1 MIQAKTTLEE
11 TTPLNLLVRDLRF
24 KVGLTQKEF
33 AKRLGV
39 STILI
44 SMVETDQ
51 KNVTFKLL
59 EKIAKYFKVKIE
71 LIVS

>member
-1 MIQAKTTLEE
+1 MIQAKVELKGV
-11 TTPLNLLVRDLRF
+11 PLNLLVRDLRY

-71 LIVS
+71 LVVS